1 MRCLPFPVIMIVIVT
16 INIVIIIVT
25 IIVIVT
31 LINIIVIIIRE
42 AFVIYASSSNLLSL
56 SRPQVKWRLMIA
68 SCYRRAG
75 NYHKVSKNLVSM
87 VLVMIVH

>member
-1 MRCLPFPVIMIVIVT
+1 MIVIVI

-31 LINIIVIIIRE
+31 LINTIVIITKK
-42 AFVIYASSSNLLSL
+42 AFVIYASLSNPLSL
-56 SRPQVKWRLMIA
+56 SRSQVKWRLMIA

-75 NYHKVSKNLVSM
+75 NYHKVSKELSK
-87 VLVMIVH
+87 

>member
-1 MRCLPFPVIMIVIVT
+1 MTVIVT

-31 LINIIVIIIRE
+31 LINTIVIITKKAI
-42 AFVIYASSSNLLSL
+42 VIFTSSSNLLSL
-56 SRPQVKWRLMIA
+56 SRLQVKWRLMIA

-75 NYHKVSKNLVSM
+75 NYHKVSKKNVK
-87 VLVMIVH
+87 MILMKISYETIQWLWC

>member
-56 SRPQVKWRLMIA
+56 SRSQVKWRLMIA

-75 NYHKVSKNLVSM
+75 NYHKVSKKLSK
-87 VLVMIVH
+87 